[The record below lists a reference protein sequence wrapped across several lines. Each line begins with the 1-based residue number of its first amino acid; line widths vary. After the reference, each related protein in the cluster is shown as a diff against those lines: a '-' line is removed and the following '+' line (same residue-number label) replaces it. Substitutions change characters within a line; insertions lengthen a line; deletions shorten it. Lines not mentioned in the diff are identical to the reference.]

1 MLNLQSRN
9 ELIDTLHIILKN
21 EQNNRSYFTNNK
33 DFTRNRSLTFKDTVL
48 FIARN
53 MGKSYQRELNEFYQ
67 AVESEDFLIQKVTKG
82 AFTQARAKLSHTIF
96 KKLSQVTIEK
106 FYTGRHQTWGSYRL
120 LAIDGST
127 IQLPKH
133 KSVEEEFGVHGFGPN
148 ADSFKSMARI
158 SLLYDVINCVTLDAQ
173 IDAYA
178 SSESELC
185 YQHLEHV
192 REDDLV
198 IFDRYYASFKLMWE
212 LTQRKAAF
220 CFRMKD
226 HWFKEVELFQKEDSK
241 DKQVTF
247 YYEGNPIPVR
257 LVKIALEDG
266 SSHVLCCSIF
276 KEECSLEDLKELYG
290 ARWGVE
296 TNYRTLKSWLE
307 LENFSG
313 KTAHAVRQDFYAKV
327 FIMNLCAVM
336 TYPVSKHI
344 EKEKAD
350 YQVNKVDALAAT
362 KHLLIPC
369 LYHNATENTLKKFD
383 KIVAKALNKVRPNR
397 TYQRKKKSRTKFS
410 MVYKNL

>member
-1 MLNLQSRN
+1 M
-9 ELIDTLHIILKN
+9 TLYD
-21 EQNNRSYFTNNK
+21 EQNNRHYFTDSK
-33 DFTRNRSLTFKDTVL
+33 GFTRKRSLTFKDTVL

-96 KKLSQVTIEK
+96 KKLSQVTIDK
-106 FYTGRHQTWGSYRL
+106 FYQGRHQAWGNYRL
-120 LAIDGST
+120 LAVDGST
-127 IQLPKH
+127 IELPKH
-133 KSVEEEFGVHGFGPN
+133 KSITEEFGVHGFGPN
-148 ADSFKSMARI
+148 ADSFKSLARI

-178 SSESELC
+178 CSESELC
-185 YQHLEHV
+185 YRHLEHV
-192 REDDLV
+192 KEDDLV

-212 LTQRKAAF
+212 LTERKAAF

-226 HWFKEVELFQKEDSK
+226 HWFKEVELFQKESIK

-247 YYEGNPIPVR
+247 YYHGNPIPVR
-257 LVKIALEDG
+257 LVKIESEDG
-266 SSHVLCCSIF
+266 STHILCCSIF
-276 KEECSLEDLKELYG
+276 KEECSLEDLRELYG

-296 TNYRTLKSWLE
+296 THYRTLKNWLE

-313 KTAHAVRQDFYAKV
+313 KTSHAVRQDFYAKV
-327 FIMNLCAVM
+327 FIMNLCAAL
-336 TYPVSKHI
+336 TYPVSKQI
-344 EKEKAD
+344 EKEKAL
-350 YQVNKVDALAAT
+350 YQVNRVDALSAT

-369 LYHNATENTLKKFD
+369 LYHQKTENSLKQFD
-383 KIVAKALNKVRPNR
+383 KIVAKAVNKVRPSR
-397 TYQRKKKSRTKFS
+397 KYIRKKKPRAKFS